1 MALYSLIMQ
10 TGLSGVTHI
19 GADKDFTPVI
29 NAALADEGFTADN
42 MPDAEEV
49 AAERAEE
56 GKLGVVTVGF
66 GHDVVLSVAG
76 QVVDAV
82 KQGKLEH
89 IFVIGG

>member
-1 MALYSLIMQ
+1 MC
-10 TGLSGVTHI
+10 VTI
-19 GADKDFTPVI
+19 CLC
-29 NAALADEGFTADN
+29 AAYVPAEDN
-42 MPDAEEV
+42 MPDAEEL

-82 KQGKLEH
+82 KTGKLEH